1 VQQSGTI
8 KGFLKHF
15 PGNGPDTRPEKFL
28 RFIENNEGI
37 PQ

>member
-1 VQQSGTI
+1 M
-8 KGFLKHF
+8 FLKHF
-15 PGNGPDTRPEKFL
+15 PGNGPDTSPENFL